1 MKKFAALLVITAL
14 CGLPLKADSP
24 QVFFNSALVATV
36 TNVKN
41 TSGSVYGFSVGN
53 IATTACFLQ
62 IFNATAANVTLG
74 TTVPVMSILVNLS
87 SATVPGGPTNLSFVN
102 APIPFNTAISVAGT
116 TGATNASPCT
126 TGLIVNLF
134 FL

>member
-1 MKKFAALLVITAL
+1 MKKLLAALVITAL
-14 CGLPLKADSP
+14 CGLPLKADGP
-24 QVFFNSALVATV
+24 QVFFNSALVGTV

-102 APIPFNTAISVAGT
+102 SPVPFNTAISVAGT
-116 TGATNASPCT
+116 TTATGSTPCS